1 MIIFLWN
8 TNYSKG
14 QLKDYLGVVN
24 LLQDT
29 IREGTH
35 PQTDRFLMKSIW
47 TIFMLKIRR
56 CLK

>member
-35 PQTDRFLMKSIW
+35 PQTDRFLMKSI
-47 TIFMLKIRR
+47 
-56 CLK
+56 